1 MVKLM
6 AKKILIV
13 DDDEHIREVV
23 QYALENAG
31 FEVIEAGDGQRVLEL
46 VPLEAPDLIV
56 LDITMP
62 ELDGLG
68 VCRELRKTSDVP
80 ILFLSSRAEEVD
92 RVVGLEIGGD
102 DYVVKPFSPREL
114 VARVQTILKRTQIQ
128 QRKATDKKWLTWG
141 SVRLDVAGHRV
152 FWRDR
157 NVALT
162 ATEFAFLQTLL
173 QGPERVHTREQLMD
187 HAYDGHTIVSDR
199 TIDSHVRHLRAKF
212 AKAGADDIVETV
224 HGVGYKLG
232 PCR

>member
-1 MVKLM
+1 MV
-6 AKKILIV
+6 KKILVV
-13 DDDEHIREVV
+13 DDDAHIREVV

-31 FEVIEAGDGQRVLEL
+31 FDVVEAGDGQRALEL
-46 VPLEAPDLIV
+46 AALAAPDLIV

-68 VCRELRKTSDVP
+68 VCRELRRSGDVP

-128 QRKATDKKWLTWG
+128 PRKATSREWLSWG
-141 SVRLDVAGHRV
+141 SVRLDIAGHRV
-152 FWRDR
+152 FWRDQS
-157 NVALT
+157 VTLT

-173 QGPERVHTREQLMD
+173 EGPERVHSREQLMD

-212 AKAGADDIVETV
+212 AKVGAGDIVETV
-224 HGVGYKLG
+224 HGVGYKLNV
-232 PCR
+232 PADEK